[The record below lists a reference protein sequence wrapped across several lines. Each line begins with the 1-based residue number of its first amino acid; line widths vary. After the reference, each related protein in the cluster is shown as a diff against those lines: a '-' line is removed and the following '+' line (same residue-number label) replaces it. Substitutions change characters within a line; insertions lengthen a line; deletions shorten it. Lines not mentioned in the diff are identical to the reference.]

1 MANLNNISK
10 EIKIGTQ
17 TIKASITR
25 EDVAGLYAQCG
36 IDVEAALENILAS
49 ELTAANFEKFAAGIT
64 AQNREGNLNSSLD
77 DKEFTPTN
85 IEDTEEFKRLSDKY
99 KEEWIK
105 YGRFK

>member
-64 AQNREGNLNSSLD
+64 AQNREGKLNSILESVIYYIYVKLWRFIVFLN
-77 DKEFTPTN
+77 KMMLTGFN
-85 IEDTEEFKRLSDKY
+85 I
-99 KEEWIK
+99 
-105 YGRFK
+105 